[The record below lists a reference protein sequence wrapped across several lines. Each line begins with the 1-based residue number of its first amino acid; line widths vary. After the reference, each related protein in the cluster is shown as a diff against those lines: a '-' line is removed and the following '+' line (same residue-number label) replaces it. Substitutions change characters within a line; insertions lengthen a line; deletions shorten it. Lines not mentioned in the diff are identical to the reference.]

1 MRLIL
6 GLLIILSLLIIYRN
20 RVVENLD
27 NPDCSLVDLYSKIS
41 NMSIKI
47 NDLENTIEKNN
58 NDFLLFKKKVDDYH
72 QSIEDGISEDFM

>member
-1 MRLIL
+1 
-6 GLLIILSLLIIYRN
+6 
-20 RVVENLD
+20 
-27 NPDCSLVDLYSKIS
+27 
-41 NMSIKI
+41 MSIKI